1 MDRSKTSV
9 SRKERHG
16 GFIPDDIPDDIVIQ
30 VDDLSK
36 HYGELKAVD
45 GISFGVG
52 RGEVFGIL
60 GPNGAGKTTTLE
72 CIEGLVEPTS
82 GKTSVLGIDTQR
94 EPQKV
99 KERIG
104 VQLQASAYFDFLTLK
119 EILDLFGM
127 FYNRRVA
134 PIELLEQVNLADRAN
149 TTVAKLSGGQ
159 QQRFTIAAT
168 LVNDPE
174 VVFLDEPTTGLD
186 PQARRSLWAFVQAIN
201 SAGRTVVLTTHYME
215 EAEYLCDRIAIMDKG
230 KIVALDTPV
239 NLVRSLPVPYQ
250 IKVGGECADGIDELR
265 GLAGVK
271 DAFADDAG
279 VRLLSADASATVPAL
294 LEWAGRTGVKLTH
307 LEVVPSNLEDVFLSI
322 TGHALR
328 E

>member
-1 MDRSKTSV
+1 MADSLNASNV
-9 SRKERHG
+9 
-16 GFIPDDIPDDIVIQ
+16 VIQ
-30 VDDLSK
+30 VDGLLK
-36 HYGELKAVD
+36 RYGDLKAVD
-45 GISFGVG
+45 GVSFGVE

-72 CIEGLVEPTS
+72 CIEGLIEPT
-82 GKTSVLGIDTQR
+82 GGRTTVLGIDTQR

-104 VQLQASAYFDFLTLK
+104 VQLQASAYFDYLTLK

-127 FYNRRVA
+127 FYDRRVD
-134 PIELLEQVNLADRAN
+134 PLELLKVVDLADRAN
-149 TTVAKLSGGQ
+149 TAVSKLSGGQ

-186 PQARRSLWAFVQAIN
+186 PQARRSLWEFVQAIN
-201 SAGRTVVLTTHYME
+201 KAGRTVVLTTHYME
-215 EAEYLCDRIAIMDKG
+215 EAEFLCDRIAIMDRG
-230 KIVALDTPV
+230 KIVALDTPA

-250 IKVGGECADGIDELR
+250 IRLGAECVDFLDEIR
-265 GLAGVK
+265 QLAGVQ
-271 DAFADDAG
+271 DAVGEDSV
-279 VRLLSADASATVPAL
+279 VRLLSTDASETVPAL
-294 LEWAGRTGVKLTH
+294 MEWASGSSVRLSH
-307 LEVVPSNLEDVFLSI
+307 LEVIPSNLEDVFLSI
-322 TGHALR
+322 TGRALR

>member
-1 MDRSKTSV
+1 MADS
-9 SRKERHG
+9 
-16 GFIPDDIPDDIVIQ
+16 FNPDDIPDDIVIQ

-45 GISFGVG
+45 SISFGVG

-82 GKTSVLGIDTQR
+82 GRTSVLGIDTQR

-134 PIELLEQVNLADRAN
+134 PTGACWNR
-149 TTVAKLSGGQ
+149 S
-159 QQRFTIAAT
+159 T
-168 LVNDPE
+168 L
-174 VVFLDEPTTGLD
+174 PT
-186 PQARRSLWAFVQAIN
+186 
-201 SAGRTVVLTTHYME
+201 GRTQQLPNSQAGSSSDSRLPPHWSTTPRW
-215 EAEYLCDRIAIMDKG
+215 C
-230 KIVALDTPV
+230 
-239 NLVRSLPVPYQ
+239 S
-250 IKVGGECADGIDELR
+250 
-265 GLAGVK
+265 
-271 DAFADDAG
+271 
-279 VRLLSADASATVPAL
+279 
-294 LEWAGRTGVKLTH
+294 
-307 LEVVPSNLEDVFLSI
+307 
-322 TGHALR
+322 
-328 E
+328 

>member
-1 MDRSKTSV
+1 MTDAT
-9 SRKERHG
+9 
-16 GFIPDDIPDDIVIQ
+16 DIVIQ
-30 VDDLSK
+30 VDDLTK
-36 HYGELKAVD
+36 HYGELRAVD
-45 GISFGVG
+45 SVSFGVR

-72 CIEGLVEPTS
+72 CIEGLTEPTS
-82 GKTSVLGIDTQR
+82 GATTVLGIDTQR

-104 VQLQASAYFDFLTLK
+104 VQLQASAYFDHLTLK

-127 FYNRRVA
+127 FYNRKTA
-134 PIELLEQVNLADRAN
+134 TLELLEQVNLADRAN
-149 TTVAKLSGGQ
+149 TTVNKLSGGQ
-159 QQRFTIAAT
+159 QQRFSIAAT

-186 PQARRSLWAFVQAIN
+186 PRARRSLWDFVQSIN

-215 EAEYLCDRIAIMDKG
+215 EAEYLCDRIAIMDRG
-230 KIVALDTPV
+230 KIVALDTPD

-250 IKVGGECADGIDELR
+250 IRLGEECKERIAELR
-265 GLAGVK
+265 ELAGVK
-271 DAFADDAG
+271 DALADENGA
-279 VRLLSADASATVPAL
+279 RLMCSDASATVPAL
-294 LEWAGRTGVKLTH
+294 MNWATKSGVNLTH

-322 TGHALR
+322 TGRALT

>member
-1 MDRSKTSV
+1 MTDPLDA
-9 SRKERHG
+9 
-16 GFIPDDIPDDIVIQ
+16 PDIIIQ

-36 HYGELKAVD
+36 RYEDLRAVD
-45 GISFGVG
+45 GITFAVE

-72 CIEGLVEPTS
+72 CIEGLVEPTK
-82 GKTSVLGIDTQR
+82 GRTTVLGFDTQR

-99 KERIG
+99 KQRIG
-104 VQLQASAYFDFLTLK
+104 VQLQASAYFDHLTLR

-127 FYNRRVA
+127 FYDRRVD
-134 PIELLEQVNLADRAN
+134 PIELLEQVNLADRAD
-149 TTVAKLSGGQ
+149 TTVNKLSGGQ

-186 PQARRSLWAFVQAIN
+186 PQARRSLWSFVQGIN
-201 SAGRTVVLTTHYME
+201 GAGRTVVLTTHYME
-215 EAEYLCDRIAIMDKG
+215 EAEYLCDRIAIMDQG
-230 KIVALDTPV
+230 RIVALDTPV

-250 IKVGGECADGIDELR
+250 IKVGPECLDAVDELR
-265 GLAGVK
+265 VLAAVK
-271 DAFADDAG
+271 EAISEDTG
-279 VRLLSADASATVPAL
+279 VRLLSADASITVPAL
-294 LEWAGRTGVKLTH
+294 MEWARASGRDFSH

>member
-1 MDRSKTSV
+1 MTDS
-9 SRKERHG
+9 
-16 GFIPDDIPDDIVIQ
+16 INAPDAVIQ

-36 HYGELKAVD
+36 RYGDLKAVD
-45 GISFGVG
+45 GVSFSVE

-72 CIEGLVEPTS
+72 CIEGLIEPTS
-82 GKTSVLGIDTQR
+82 GMTTVLGINTQG

-104 VQLQASAYFDFLTLK
+104 VQLQASAYFDYLTLK

-127 FYNRRVA
+127 FYDRRVE
-134 PIELLEQVNLADRAN
+134 PLELLEQVNLADRAN
-149 TTVAKLSGGQ
+149 TTVNKLSGGQ

-186 PQARRSLWAFVQAIN
+186 PQARRSLWEFVQAIN
-201 SAGRTVVLTTHYME
+201 EAGRTVVLTTHYME
-215 EAEYLCDRIAIMDKG
+215 EAEYLCDRIAIMDRG
-230 KIVALDTPV
+230 EIVALDTPV
-239 NLVRSLPVPYQ
+239 NLIRALPVPYQ
-250 IKVGGECADGIDELR
+250 IRLGGECLEYLEELGR
-265 GLAGVK
+265 LAGVRE
-271 DAFADDAG
+271 ATAEESA
-279 VRLLSADASATVPAL
+279 VRLLATDASETVSAVM
-294 LEWAGRTGVKLTH
+294 EWAGSSGVKLTH
-307 LEVVPSNLEDVFLSI
+307 LEVIPSNLEDVFLSI
-322 TGHALR
+322 TGRALR

>member
-1 MDRSKTSV
+1 MTAS
-9 SRKERHG
+9 
-16 GFIPDDIPDDIVIQ
+16 PDASNLVIQ
-30 VDDLSK
+30 VKDLTK
-36 HYGELKAVD
+36 RYDALRAVD
-45 GISFGVG
+45 GISFGVE

-72 CIEGLVEPTS
+72 CIEGLVEPTT
-82 GKTSVLGIDTQR
+82 GTTEVLGINTQR
-94 EPQKV
+94 EPQQV

-104 VQLQASAYFDFLTLK
+104 VQLQASAYFDHLTLK
-119 EILDLFGM
+119 EILNLFGM
-127 FYNRRVA
+127 FYNRKVD
-134 PIELLEQVNLADRAN
+134 PMYLLEQVNLADRAN
-149 TTVAKLSGGQ
+149 TNVNKLSGGQ

-186 PQARRSLWAFVQAIN
+186 PQARRSLWEFVQEIN
-201 SAGRTVVLTTHYME
+201 NAGRTVVLTTHYME
-215 EAEYLCDRIAIMDKG
+215 EAEFLCDRIAIMDRG

-250 IKVGGECADGIDELR
+250 IRLGSECLDSLHEIR
-265 GLAGVK
+265 GLAGVQ
-271 DAFADDAG
+271 DAIEENSA
-279 VRLLSADASATVPAL
+279 VRLLSADASLTVPAL
-294 LEWAGRTGVKLTH
+294 MEWAASSDINLTH

-322 TGHALR
+322 TGRALR

>member
-1 MDRSKTSV
+1 MTD
-9 SRKERHG
+9 
-16 GFIPDDIPDDIVIQ
+16 PLDAPDIVIH

-36 HYGELKAVD
+36 HYEDLKAVD
-45 GISFGVG
+45 AITFGVE

-72 CIEGLVEPTS
+72 CIEGLVEPTK
-82 GKTSVLGIDTQR
+82 GRTTVLGFDTQR

-99 KERIG
+99 KQRIG
-104 VQLQASAYFDFLTLK
+104 VQLQASAYFDHLTLR

-127 FYNRRVA
+127 FYDRRVD
-134 PIELLEQVNLADRAN
+134 PIELLEQVNLADRAD
-149 TTVAKLSGGQ
+149 TTVNKLSGGQ

-186 PQARRSLWAFVQAIN
+186 PQARRSLWSYVQAIN
-201 SAGRTVVLTTHYME
+201 GAGRTVVLTTHYME
-215 EAEYLCDRIAIMDKG
+215 EAEYLCDRIAIMDQG
-230 KIVALDTPV
+230 RIVALDTPV

-250 IKVGGECADGIDELR
+250 VKVGPECFDAVDELR
-265 GLAGVK
+265 ALTAVK
-271 DAFADDAG
+271 DAISEETG
-279 VRLLSADASATVPAL
+279 VRLLSADASITVPAL
-294 LEWAGRTGVKLTH
+294 MEWARDSGRDFSY

>member
-1 MDRSKTSV
+1 MTESLNA
-9 SRKERHG
+9 
-16 GFIPDDIPDDIVIQ
+16 PAAVIQ
-30 VDDLSK
+30 VDGLSK
-36 HYGELKAVD
+36 HYGDLKAVD
-45 GISFGVG
+45 GISFSVE

-72 CIEGLVEPTS
+72 CIEGLVEPS
-82 GKTSVLGIDTQR
+82 GGNTRVLGIDTQR

-104 VQLQASAYFDFLTLK
+104 VQLQASTYFDHLTLK

-127 FYNRRVA
+127 FYNRRVNA
-134 PIELLEQVNLADRAN
+134 MELLEQVNLEDRAN
-149 TTVAKLSGGQ
+149 TTVDKLSGGQ

-186 PQARRSLWAFVQAIN
+186 PQARRNLWEFVQAIN
-201 SAGRTVVLTTHYME
+201 ESGRTLVLTTHYME
-215 EAEYLCDRIAIMDKG
+215 EAEYLCDRIAIMDSG
-230 KIVALDTPV
+230 KIVALDTPEK
-239 NLVRSLPVPYQ
+239 LVRSLPVPYQ
-250 IKVGGECADGIDELR
+250 VRVGPECSGALEDLR
-265 GLAGVK
+265 GLACVE
-271 DAFADDAG
+271 DAVPDDAG
-279 VRLLSADASATVPAL
+279 VRLLSTDASVTVPAL
-294 LEWAGRTGVKLTH
+294 MEWARTTGVNLTH

>member
-1 MDRSKTSV
+1 MTDSS
-9 SRKERHG
+9 
-16 GFIPDDIPDDIVIQ
+16 DISNLVIQ
-30 VDDLSK
+30 VRDLTK
-36 HYGELKAVD
+36 HYGDLKAVD
-45 GISFGVG
+45 GISFGVE

-72 CIEGLVEPTS
+72 CIEGLIEPTS
-82 GKTSVLGIDTQR
+82 GTTGVLGIDTQR
-94 EPQKV
+94 EPQQV

-104 VQLQASAYFDFLTLK
+104 VQLQASAYFDYLTLK

-127 FYNRRVA
+127 FYNRRVE
-134 PIELLEQVNLADRAN
+134 PLKLLEQVNLADRAN
-149 TTVAKLSGGQ
+149 TTVNKLSGGQ

-186 PQARRSLWAFVQAIN
+186 PQARRSLWEFVQEIN
-201 SAGRTVVLTTHYME
+201 EAGRTVVLTTHYME
-215 EAEYLCDRIAIMDKG
+215 EAEFLCDRIAIMDRG

-250 IKVGGECADGIDELR
+250 IRLGAECLDSLDEMR
-265 GLAGVK
+265 RLAGVQ
-271 DAFADDAG
+271 DAIGEDSA
-279 VRLLSADASATVPAL
+279 VRLLSSDASITVPAL
-294 LEWAGRTGVKLTH
+294 MEWAASSGVKLTH

-322 TGHALR
+322 TGRALR

>member
-1 MDRSKTSV
+1 MTDPLDA
-9 SRKERHG
+9 
-16 GFIPDDIPDDIVIQ
+16 PDIIIQ

-36 HYGELKAVD
+36 RYEDLRAVD
-45 GISFGVG
+45 GITFAVE

-72 CIEGLVEPTS
+72 CIEGLVEPTK
-82 GKTSVLGIDTQR
+82 GRTTVLGFDTQR

-99 KERIG
+99 KQRIG
-104 VQLQASAYFDFLTLK
+104 VQLQASAYFDHLTLR

-127 FYNRRVA
+127 FYDRRVD
-134 PIELLEQVNLADRAN
+134 PIELLEQVNLSDRAD
-149 TTVAKLSGGQ
+149 TTVNKLSGGQ

-186 PQARRSLWAFVQAIN
+186 PQARRSLWSFVQGIN
-201 SAGRTVVLTTHYME
+201 GAGRTVVLTTHYME
-215 EAEYLCDRIAIMDKG
+215 EAEYLCDRIAIMDQG
-230 KIVALDTPV
+230 RIVALDTPV

-250 IKVGGECADGIDELR
+250 IKVGPECLDAVDELR
-265 GLAGVK
+265 VLAAVK
-271 DAFADDAG
+271 EAISEDTG
-279 VRLLSADASATVPAL
+279 VRLLSADASITVPAL
-294 LEWAGRTGVKLTH
+294 MEWARASGRDFSH